1 MFEVIFITI
10 SCLAVKS
17 CMLTE
22 NWLSAERTY
31 LAIYKQSG
39 KEPVAIINTFDA
51 CIRLTGS
58 DWVSLFMFFQTAEI
72 NNHIAMISYLV
83 YLCKDLYS

>member
-1 MFEVIFITI
+1 MGLRYLFLYVHLVMFEALFITI

-31 LAIYKQSG
+31 LAVYKQTG
-39 KEPVAIINTFDA
+39 KEPVVIINTFDA
-51 CIRLTGS
+51 C
-58 DWVSLFMFFQTAEI
+58 F
-72 NNHIAMISYLV
+72 
-83 YLCKDLYS
+83 